1 MSAVKESRED
11 LSIKNGNSGLTLR
24 FRLLGIAPLMF
35 FTAHLLFYLSDPV
48 YSSTHG
54 VENMLWMCNVSN
66 LLLGAGLLFDVK
78 RVIRL
83 AVFWLIPGLPIW
95 LFDAFLRGGLLFTSF
110 LTHIGGLVAGLIVM
124 RRVRADKWSWLYAF
138 AWYLLI
144 QQLSRLVTSE
154 YWNVNVAHKM
164 YPGYESVVSNY
175 WQFWLVTSLMV
186 AVGLCVIGLVLIKL
200 FPPRAA
206 SSEVER

>member
-1 MSAVKESRED
+1 MSAVEA
-11 LSIKNGNSGLTLR
+11 LSNKNGKSGLTLR

-35 FTAHLLFYLSDPV
+35 FTAHLLFYLSDSF
-48 YSSTHG
+48 YASTRG

-66 LLLGAGLLFDVK
+66 LLLAAGLLLGLR

-95 LFDAFLRGGLLFTSF
+95 LFDAFLRGSLLFTSF
-110 LTHIGGLVAGLIVM
+110 LTHIGGLAVGLIAM
-124 RRVRADKWSWLYAF
+124 RKVRADKWSWLYAF

-144 QQLSRLVTSE
+144 QQLSRLFTSE

-164 YPGYESVVSNY
+164 YQGYETVVSQY
-175 WQFWLVTSLMV
+175 WQFWLLTSLMV
-186 AVGLCVIGLVLIKL
+186 GAGLCIIGLILIKL
-200 FPPRAA
+200 FPPRTA
-206 SSEVER
+206 SLSVEQ